1 MVVVA
6 MEARSREQTS
16 TSLKQ
21 LIESATELSSSW
33 IHHHPDLHVEPTPP
47 RALHP
52 IISTPRQVYYP
63 AWSFDFLP
71 PRQPHPRSQSHAA
84 CRHRRRHHH
93 RRRDPWLPVQLR
105 HALPLPPISLFFFPI
120 SWLRRAQVAFHDN
133 SVVVVAAAAIVAQF
147 ADDLIPSLSLSPLLK
162 FLYANQIT
170 LQSKSGGYS
179 FGTKS

>member
-84 CRHRRRHHH
+84 RRHRRRHHH

-105 HALPLPPISLFFFPI
+105 HALPPHLSLFLPHLLATSSSSSFSRQQRRRRCRRCHCSPIRRCVDSVSVTVTTFKISLC
-120 SWLRRAQVAFHDN
+120 
-133 SVVVVAAAAIVAQF
+133 
-147 ADDLIPSLSLSPLLK
+147 
-162 FLYANQIT
+162 
-170 LQSKSGGYS
+170 
-179 FGTKS
+179 